1 MASDQKRVTVLGLGL
16 LGSAM
21 ARAFL
26 DNGYQLTVWNRSP
39 ARASA
44 FDGIAGIASSVPEA
58 CRASEVIIACMIDP
72 SACDSVLRHPETEAA
87 IRGKLLVQLTTTT
100 PADARSEAEWAN
112 RCGAQ
117 YLGGA
122 ILASPSTVGTDRAMA
137 FYSGPRE
144 AFDRYRSW
152 LQVLAPNSVYYG
164 EEIGRA
170 ATMDHALLELSYG
183 CLAVLFHSM
192 ALCEA
197 GSVPLDEFLDHVTI
211 FKDGFLE
218 QRTSGIAS
226 GTYPSGTA
234 TMYTFTSWVE
244 QLVRVAADAGVDTSL
259 PAALLHGIT
268 RTVELGHGR
277 DDYQALY
284 EAFRQRGNDSDDQ
297 LPPETDAV
305 I

>member
-1 MASDQKRVTVLGLGL
+1 MASSEKRVTVLGLGL

-26 DNGYQLTVWNRSP
+26 DNGYRLTVWNRSP
-39 ARASA
+39 GRAAA
-44 FDGIAGIASSVPEA
+44 FEGRAKIATSVAEA
-58 CRASEVIIACMIDP
+58 CHASEVIIACVIDP
-72 SACDSVLRHPETEAA
+72 SACESALRNPETEAA
-87 IRGKLLVQLTTTT
+87 IEGKLLVQLTTTT

-112 RCGAQ
+112 RCGAR

-122 ILASPSTVGTDRAMA
+122 ILVSPSTVGTDRAKA
-137 FYSGPRE
+137 FYSGPKD
-144 AFDRYRSW
+144 AFDRYRTW
-152 LQVLAPNSVYYG
+152 LQVLAPNSAYYG
-164 EEIGRA
+164 EEVGRA

-183 CLAVLFHSM
+183 CLALLFHSI

-197 GSVPLDEFLDHVTI
+197 GSVPLDEFLDQVTI

-226 GTYPSGTA
+226 GTYPSGSA
-234 TMYTFTSWVE
+234 TMHTFASWAE

-284 EAFRQRGNDSDDQ
+284 EAFRQRG
-297 LPPETDAV
+297 
-305 I
+305 